1 MSATTSR
8 LVAAL
13 AALVL
18 SACARAPTQEMSDA
32 RQALGAAREAGAER
46 TAPAAYQ
53 RALVHLDAATIS
65 LQNGAYKSAREE
77 AVAAHG
83 AALDARRVAE
93 AIAHAESAVSEAV
106 ASAARDDADRLLA
119 SALAAA
125 ARGESDRAIDLA
137 ERAVRR
143 ASVAN

>member
-1 MSATTSR
+1 
-8 LVAAL
+8 
-13 AALVL
+13 
-18 SACARAPTQEMSDA
+18 MSDA

-53 RALVHLDAATIS
+53 LALSHLDAATTS
-65 LQNGAYKSAREE
+65 LQNGAYTSAREE

-93 AIAHAESAVSEAV
+93 AIARAESALEGAAAGV
-106 ASAARDDADRLLA
+106 ARDDADRLLS

-137 ERAVRR
+137 ERAARR